1 MINKNSSL
9 CNRAISFESLFTLI
23 VNNHLNF
30 NRTYASSGKAFKGKS
45 LCHFIGASLYMFLER
60 RIKEYEATDAA
71 RKDKIKLTNKS
82 MSRIIDDLNTIM
94 LTSYKG
100 GYFFDE
106 VCGKYRTYFNSLGIE
121 VQKQNMTTKIK

>member
-1 MINKNSSL
+1 MFYNCRRRVEKH
-9 CNRAISFESLFTLI
+9 FQTFKD
-23 VNNHLNF
+23 HLNF
-30 NRTYASSGKAFKGKS
+30 NRAYASSDKAFKGKF
-45 LCHFIGASLYMFLER
+45 LCLFIAASLYMFLER

-106 VCGKYRTYFNSLGIE
+106 ICGKYRTCFNALGIE
-121 VQKQNMTTKIK
+121 VPEAKHDYKD